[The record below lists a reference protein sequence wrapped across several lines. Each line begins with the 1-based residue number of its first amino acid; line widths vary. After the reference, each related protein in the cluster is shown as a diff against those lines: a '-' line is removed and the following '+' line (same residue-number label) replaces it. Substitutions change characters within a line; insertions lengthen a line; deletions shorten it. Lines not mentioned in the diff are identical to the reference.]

1 MPATH
6 PGTARRGPF
15 WDTRGWRGVPPR
27 PLGVPHTPVFPPLD
41 PCFPPPLDSC
51 VPQDERLLRPFLDK
65 TLTSRLGMRMLAAHH
80 LALHEDKV
88 GRRL

>member
-1 MPATH
+1 MPGSPAN
-6 PGTARRGPF
+6 A
-15 WDTRGWRGVPPR
+15 W
-27 PLGVPHTPVFPPLD
+27 
-41 PCFPPPLDSC
+41 

-88 GRRL
+88 GRCL